1 MTYMRPL
8 PLPFPDETEAPLVTE
23 LRFPTS
29 GTTVKGV
36 FELNEFATL
45 TPENLDFLR
54 LYIKVRGNL
63 KEVERVLG
71 ISYPTVRARFDT
83 LLRAIGYEP
92 ETPDPQEEILQRLER
107 GEITPDEAARKL
119 RR

>member
-1 MTYMRPL
+1 MPRPL

-29 GTTVKGV
+29 GVTVRGV

-45 TPENLDFLR
+45 SPENLDFLR
-54 LYIKVRGNL
+54 LYIRVRGNL

-92 ETPDPQEEILQRLER
+92 ELADPQAEVLERLER

>member
-1 MTYMRPL
+1 MPRPL
-8 PLPFPDETEAPLVTE
+8 PLPFPDENESPLVTE

-29 GTTVKGV
+29 GVMVRGA

-45 TPENLDFLR
+45 SPENLEFLR
-54 LYIKVRGNL
+54 LYIRVRGNL

-92 ETPDPQEEILQRLER
+92 ELADPQAEVLASLER